1 MIKKIFFLI
10 KTLSKYRK
18 KIFKVSFY
26 EIFFSIRMGRNYYK
40 IYNDALQA
48 DSLPCPYYFI
58 YKIYKFVKKNQINKV
73 IDLGSG
79 NGRVVNFLSTKTNAK
94 VKGFEKDKEIYNYS
108 IKNLNENAEIKL
120 EDINL
125 IDYSNLNA
133 NCYIL
138 NTPFWQE
145 LILKNLIDKI
155 FSSNMSKAEKYYIII
170 INTDVILKKISLD
183 RLFENFKLIKF
194 ISAGPIRSLR
204 IYESK

>member
-58 YKIYKFVKKNQINKV
+58 YKISKFVKKNQINKV

-194 ISAGPIRSLR
+194 INAGPIRSLR

>member
-10 KTLSKYRK
+10 KTLSKYKK

-26 EIFFSIRMGRNYYK
+26 EIFFSIRMGRTYYK

-58 YKIYKFVKKNQINKV
+58 YKISKFVKKNQINKV

-170 INTDVILKKISLD
+170 INTDVILKKISLNK
-183 RLFENFKLIKF
+183 LFENFKLIKF